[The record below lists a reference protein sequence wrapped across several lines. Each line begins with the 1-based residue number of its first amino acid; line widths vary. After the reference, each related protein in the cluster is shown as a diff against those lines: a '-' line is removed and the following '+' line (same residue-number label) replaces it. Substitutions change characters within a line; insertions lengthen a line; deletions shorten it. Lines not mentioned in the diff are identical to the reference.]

1 MIFTNETQEQ
11 RLNTVRSRLAKP
23 RTSTAGYVDNT
34 IAHFISLNQVNHMLD
49 DPNLDFPDT
58 MRYVTDSCESNRTG
72 GMWQLAGLNDVSFTH
87 ISMCIN
93 EDREQSLCDLALRL
107 AISKEGAVHL
117 AVQKV
122 CALAKEGKL
131 FYYETSK
138 DGSVVRM
145 PWKPGEGVS
154 LMTCARKKL
163 LALHRVKANRHTR
176 GKADVNAMRAFAS

>member
-1 MIFTNETQEQ
+1 MFIKKETQEQ
-11 RLNTVRSRLAKP
+11 RLNAVRSRLAKP
-23 RTSTAGYVDNT
+23 RSSTAGYVDNT
-34 IAHFISLNQVNHMLD
+34 IAHFISLNQVNRMLD

-58 MRYVTDSCESNRTG
+58 MRYVTDSSESNRTG

-117 AVQKV
+117 AVQEV
-122 CALAKEGKL
+122 YALAKEGEL

-138 DGSVVRM
+138 DGSVVRI

-154 LMTCARKKL
+154 LMTCARKRL
-163 LALHRVKANRHTR
+163 LALHRAQVSRQSRKR
-176 GKADVNAMRAFAS
+176 KDVIELRVIAS